1 MNKQKVERF
10 DMKAHRALKNY
21 NSSVVWRRL
30 VWSVLVQPLLRT
42 LIPRHL
48 YSVRNAVFR
57 LFGAKIGEGVRIYS
71 TVEVFY
77 PWNLQIDDSVTIG
90 WGVRLYTLAKVH
102 IGEGSLISQGVHICA
117 GTHDY
122 SKASRPLVLEP
133 ISIGKRCWIAA
144 DAFVGPGI
152 QVGDDSIVGARSV
165 VVKRVDPL
173 AVVAGNPA
181 RPIRDLKIE

>member
-1 MNKQKVERF
+1 M
-10 DMKAHRALKNY
+10 
-21 NSSVVWRRL
+21 
-30 VWSVLVQPLLRT
+30 
-42 LIPRHL
+42 
-48 YSVRNAVFR
+48 
-57 LFGAKIGEGVRIYS
+57 
-71 TVEVFY
+71 FY

-165 VVKRVDPL
+165 VVKRVDPR